1 MARPLSRPTP
11 GGAERAR
18 QGEGLAEVTVV
29 LPAGGRGERLAALT
43 SARKINKVALKVGPF
58 SLIERTLAMYAR
70 AGVQRFVVLTGHQAG
85 SVRHTLG
92 DGRRWR
98 VTIDYAQDPR
108 VPVGKGGAIRLA
120 LDAGVIP
127 QGLPFIVH
135 NPDDQIVRIDRRF
148 PSLIWNRHRAL
159 ARRGAVITAVC
170 VPDTDYPYSAFTVRA
185 NGLASGAVMYPKV
198 RMPTHI
204 GVTVVSPEAMP
215 AFHRLI
221 DLKQK
226 TDFESVVLPWL
237 AKRRKLGLA
246 IIPSGSWIPVNDLKG
261 YKALLAS
268 L

>member
-1 MARPLSRPTP
+1 MAGSLTTSVT
-11 GGAERAR
+11 G
-18 QGEGLAEVTVV
+18 VTVV

-43 SARKINKVALKVGPF
+43 GARKVNKVALKVGAF
-58 SLIERTLAMYAR
+58 SLIERTLSMYAR
-70 AGVQRFVVLTGHQAG
+70 AGAKRFVVLTGHQAG

-98 VTIDYAQDPR
+98 VSIDYAQDPK

-127 QGLPFIVH
+127 PTAPFIVH

-148 PSLIWNRHRAL
+148 PGLILNRHRAL

-170 VPDTDYPYSAFTVRA
+170 VPDTDYPYSAFTARA
-185 NGLASGAVMYPKV
+185 NGMASGAVMYPKV

-204 GVTVVSPEAMP
+204 GVTVVSPQAIP

-221 DLKQK
+221 DLSRK
-226 TDFESVVLPWL
+226 TDFESLVLPLL
-237 AKRRKLGLA
+237 ARRRQLGLA
-246 IIPSGSWIPVNDLKG
+246 MIPSGTWIPVNDLKG
-261 YKALLAS
+261 YKALLAA